1 MSVNAHGLAAISI
14 GYAPPTVI
22 PWNVVAWGTGAIMV
36 ISLLASLW
44 PVVSVARAEPLSL
57 LQAGRAAG

>member
-1 MSVNAHGLAAISI
+1 
-14 GYAPPTVI
+14 
-22 PWNVVAWGTGAIMV
+22 MV

-44 PVVSVARAEPLSL
+44 PVTSVARAEPLSL